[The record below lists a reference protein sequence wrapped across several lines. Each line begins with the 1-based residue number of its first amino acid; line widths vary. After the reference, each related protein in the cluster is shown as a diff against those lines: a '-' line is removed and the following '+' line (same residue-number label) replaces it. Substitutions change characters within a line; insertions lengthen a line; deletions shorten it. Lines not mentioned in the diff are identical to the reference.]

1 MQIQMIATIL
11 ILAAVLLLALS
22 TIPVSNKIEN
32 GTLTVKFILGQK
44 IIDMK
49 DARFLPVPEETEH
62 NIIRIGGTSIGKKR
76 SGNFYNYKTKTWY
89 QFYLIGKGAKTYFEI
104 GDKKYLVDGLE

>member
-32 GTLTVKFILGQK
+32 GTLTVKFIG
-44 IIDMK
+44 
-49 DARFLPVPEETEH
+49 
-62 NIIRIGGTSIGKKR
+62 S
-76 SGNFYNYKTKTWY
+76 
-89 QFYLIGKGAKTYFEI
+89 GAKVCVSI
-104 GDKKYLVDGLE
+104 NK